1 MIYLVF
7 YIRQEIYSIYSI
19 FLVEEKEKYSFYL
32 LRKKKLDINN
42 YFNIFLMNLFIYIN
56 DKK

>member
-32 LRKKKLDINN
+32 LRKKK
-42 YFNIFLMNLFIYIN
+42 
-56 DKK
+56 